1 MWSKNLSS
9 PKSCQV
15 ADTLGNL
22 SDTCEMLHAECAV
35 RGSVAIVR
43 SCLTKV
49 EGPRRGFQVG
59 NKQTAQSST
68 SAAALA
74 RKALAAS
81 THA

>member
-1 MWSKNLSS
+1 MWSISLRSLE
-9 PKSCQV
+9 SCQV
-15 ADTLGNL
+15 ADTVASLY
-22 SDTCEMLHAECAV
+22 DTCEVLHGECAV
-35 RGSVAIVR
+35 KESVTIVR